1 MTVRQYL
8 RIFATGEKSVKL
20 NKSAQVLFALAMA
33 LVGPVALA
41 HDSIHVIA
49 AADPLVLSIAG
60 ASLAIGGIWILIKR

>member
-1 MTVRQYL
+1 
-8 RIFATGEKSVKL
+8 
-20 NKSAQVLFALAMA
+20 MA

-41 HDSIHVIA
+41 HNGIHVIA